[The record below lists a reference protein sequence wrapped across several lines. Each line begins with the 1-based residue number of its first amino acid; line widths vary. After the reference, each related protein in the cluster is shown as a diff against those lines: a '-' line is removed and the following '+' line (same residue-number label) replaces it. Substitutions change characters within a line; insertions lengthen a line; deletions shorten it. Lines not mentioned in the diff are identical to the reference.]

1 MSDAAKIG
9 TYVLYGKTGVCLVK
23 EQVTMSYGATGGG
36 QYYVLSPI
44 SDSRS
49 SVFVP
54 CDNPD
59 LVARMRPL
67 LTREEI
73 DRLLS
78 EADDVRLAWV
88 DDRTQ
93 RSALYRTV
101 TCSGDR
107 RELIR
112 LICCLYRKKKEKM
125 EAGKRLST
133 MDEMTLQECV
143 RLVQEEFS
151 LVLGIT
157 EEEVTPYILERL

>member
-9 TYVLYGKTGVCLVK
+9 TYVLYGKTGVCLIK
-23 EQVTMSYGATGGG
+23 EQATLSAGSG

-67 LTREEI
+67 LSREEI
-73 DRLLS
+73 DLLLS
-78 EADDVRLAWV
+78 DADDVKIAWI
-88 DDRTQ
+88 DDRNARAT
-93 RSALYRTV
+93 LYRTITV
-101 TCSGDR
+101 GGDR

-112 LICCLYRKKKEKM
+112 LICCLMRKKQERL
-125 EAGKRLST
+125 ALGKRLST
-133 MDEMTLQECV
+133 MDENTLQECI
-143 RLVQEEFS
+143 RLVEEEFS
-151 LVLGIT
+151 MVLEIPNR
-157 EEEVTPYILERL
+157 EVGLYIQERL